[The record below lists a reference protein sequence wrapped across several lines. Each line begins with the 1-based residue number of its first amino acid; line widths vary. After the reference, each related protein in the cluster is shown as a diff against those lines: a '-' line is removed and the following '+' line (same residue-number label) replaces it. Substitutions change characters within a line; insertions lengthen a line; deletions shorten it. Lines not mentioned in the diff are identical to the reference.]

1 MRSPGGGVVSDLA
14 HLRDVPQADHVAGH
28 EPPLLDLDQEVG
40 AAGQHL
46 PPGPL
51 AGEDL
56 DRLGQALRGMVGKVA
71 HALLLEVRTEVRT
84 EDRCTTKSY
93 SIASVGFG
101 TALGAADLHVH
112 SVWSDGL
119 ATVPQILA
127 HAEAETDLDI
137 LAIADHDQV
146 RGALEAV
153 EWCAGRPG
161 GRLQAVVATEISAAW
176 GRHVLALFFAPPYP
190 VVPFPRFSSLA
201 ETVARVHDA
210 GGVIVLPHPFS
221 ALVPSVGERTLTRL
235 LRRRKARPELRAVQG
250 WRCAAGWSGGAAW
263 RPACAGSTPA
273 GGAWP
278 PVGSSDAHHLAQIG
292 TARTRFP
299 GRTPAGSTAGPR
311 ERTPRRPAGA
321 RRATVTLAP
330 ARPSGVASAWC

>member
-1 MRSPGGGVVSDLA
+1 
-14 HLRDVPQADHVAGH
+14 
-28 EPPLLDLDQEVG
+28 
-40 AAGQHL
+40 
-46 PPGPL
+46 
-51 AGEDL
+51 
-56 DRLGQALRGMVGKVA
+56 
-71 HALLLEVRTEVRT
+71 
-84 EDRCTTKSY
+84 
-93 SIASVGFG
+93 VGFG

-161 GRLQAVVATEISAAW
+161 GRLQAIVATEISAAW

-190 VVPFPRFSSLA
+190 TSPFPRYKSLA
-201 ETVARVHDA
+201 ETASRVHDA

-235 LRRRKARPELRAVQG
+235 LRQRKARPELRVVQG
-250 WRCAAGWSGGAAW
+250 LEVCSGVVGGRRMEPRLRRVNAGRWRLA
-263 RPACAGSTPA
+263 
-273 GGAWP
+273 

-292 TARTRFP
+292 TARTRFA
-299 GRTPAGSTAGPR
+299 GRTPEALREALATGATEARWGP
-311 ERTPRRPAGA
+311 EG
-321 RRATVTLAP
+321 TVTLRQHARQGWVSLVLKPARELRAAVAPRKAPSAP
-330 ARPSGVASAWC
+330 AAYEADATAAGTPSEAGAPPAAAPSKGAAETEEMVAPPRTTSPS